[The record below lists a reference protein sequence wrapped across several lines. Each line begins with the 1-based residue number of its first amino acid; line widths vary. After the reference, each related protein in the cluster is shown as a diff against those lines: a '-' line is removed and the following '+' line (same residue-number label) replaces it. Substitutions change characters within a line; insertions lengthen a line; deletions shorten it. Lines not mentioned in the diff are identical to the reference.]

1 MVEFH
6 IYNLQQKRTMKLY
19 ELKAIAQRLS
29 TFTFIS
35 RARRIE
41 DNTIEL
47 TFKEMNNTSNSSL
60 SMSYFFNMTRGHSFI
75 YKAPTQ
81 RPLQG
86 YNAPFDT
93 LLHALLSG
101 SKLLSVDVP
110 NNDRMLRFTI
120 APKSSYKDKIIYL
133 QLEFTGKNTNAILLD
148 DNEVIIEALRHI
160 DADSS
165 FRVIRPGVELLDIPP
180 RRVLHEDSFSD
191 SLHKPMGKSHDNTF
205 NNQNNKDGVV
215 MAQDPTDI
223 DQLLEEK
230 YIQIQQQRLQA
241 LKKQKLSTV
250 SKKIKKLSQLLN
262 KLPNKEKLELQ
273 SKKYN
278 HTGNLILS
286 NLYQIKPYDTK
297 LKTYDFEG
305 NKITISLPK
314 DIKVNRMPEYYFNLS
329 KRARAKAKNIH
340 IEKENLSSKIDFYEN
355 IYYAL
360 KQANTPYDLELLVPK
375 RAKSLRKK
383 EKLREGELFWIEDY
397 KVMVGRNSNEN
408 QKLLS
413 LAKSNDIW
421 MHTRE
426 IPGSHVIIRTD
437 KQNLPESVL
446 HAAAKLCVDFS
457 TTHPGNYLVDYTK
470 RKFVKVQE
478 GSNVEYDKYQT
489 IPVLKEGVEIR
500 V

>member
-1 MVEFH
+1 
-6 IYNLQQKRTMKLY
+6 MKLY
-19 ELKAIAQRLS
+19 ELQAIAKRLND
-29 TFTFIS
+29 FTFIS

-41 DNTIEL
+41 DNTLEIM
-47 TFKEMNNTSNSSL
+47 FDKSQ
-60 SMSYFFNMTRGHSFI
+60 SYFFNMTRGHSFI
-75 YKAPTQ
+75 YKAPSQ

-93 LLHALLSG
+93 LLHSLLSG

-110 NNDRMLRFTI
+110 NGDRLLRFEI

-133 QLEFTGKNTNAILLD
+133 QLEFTGKNTNAILID

-165 FRVIRPGVELLDIPP
+165 FRVIRPGMELLGIPP
-180 RRVLHEDSFSD
+180 FERTEET
-191 SLHKPMGKSHDNTF
+191 KNIE
-205 NNQNNKDGVV
+205 N
-215 MAQDPTDI
+215 I
-223 DQLLEEK
+223 DMYLEEK
-230 YIQIQQQRLQA
+230 FSEIQTKKLLE

-250 SKKIKKLSQLLN
+250 SKKIKKFEQLLN
-262 KLPNKEKLELQ
+262 KLPDKQKLETQ
-273 SKKYN
+273 ASEFKDI
-278 HTGNLILS
+278 GNLILS

-305 NKITISLPK
+305 KEVTIPLPK
-314 DIKVNRMPEYYFNLS
+314 DIKVNRIPDHYFNLS
-329 KRARAKAKNIH
+329 KRAKAKAKNVH
-340 IEKENLSSKIDFYEN
+340 IEQENLSSKMSFYEN

-360 KQANTPYDLELLVPK
+360 EQANAPYELELLVPK

-413 LAKSNDIW
+413 IAKSNDIW

-446 HAAAKLCVDFS
+446 DAAAKLCVDFS
-457 TTHPGNYLVDYTK
+457 TNHPGNYLVDYTK

>member
-1 MVEFH
+1 
-6 IYNLQQKRTMKLY
+6 MKLY
-19 ELKAIAQRLS
+19 ELKAIAQRLNN
-29 TFTFIS
+29 FTFIS

-41 DNTIEL
+41 DNTLEIMFDKSE
-47 TFKEMNNTSNSSL
+47 
-60 SMSYFFNMTRGHSFI
+60 SYFFNMTRGHSFI
-75 YKAPTQ
+75 YKAPSQ

-93 LLHALLSG
+93 LLHSLLSG
-101 SKLLSVDVP
+101 SKLLNVEVP
-110 NNDRMLRFTI
+110 NDDRILRFII
-120 APKSSYKDKIIYL
+120 APKSSYKDKIVYLLYL

-165 FRVIRPGVELLDIPP
+165 FRVVRPGMELLEIPP
-180 RRVLHEDSFSD
+180 FERREEA
-191 SLHKPMGKSHDNTF
+191 KEIG
-205 NNQNNKDGVV
+205 
-215 MAQDPTDI
+215 DI
-223 DQLLEEK
+223 DTYLEEK
-230 YIQIQQQRLQA
+230 FSDVQTKKLLE
-241 LKKQKLSTV
+241 LKKQKLSTIA
-250 SKKIKKLSQLLN
+250 KKIKKFEHLLN
-262 KLPNKEKLELQ
+262 KLPDKEKLELQ
-273 SKKYN
+273 SKEHN
-278 HTGNLILS
+278 NVGNLILS

-297 LKTYDFEG
+297 LKTYDFKG
-305 NKITISLPK
+305 NEVTIALPK
-314 DIKVNRMPEYYFNLS
+314 DVKVNRMSDYYFNLA
-329 KRARAKAKNIH
+329 KRAKAKAKNVY
-340 IEKENLSSKIDFYEN
+340 IEQENLSSKMAFYEN

-360 KQANTPYDLELLVPK
+360 EQANTPYELELLVPK

-437 KQNLPESVL
+437 KQNVPKSVL

-457 TTHPGNYLVDYTK
+457 TNQPGNYLVDYTK
-470 RKFVKVQE
+470 RKFVKIQE

-489 IPVLKEGVEIR
+489 LSILKEGVEIR
-500 V
+500 L